1 MEYSMANADEKPG
14 DVTVLTN
21 SIPLESSSTSEELT
35 EPPYRLY
42 KRRFSGV
49 LGFVSVLVE

>member
-1 MEYSMANADEKPG
+1 MANADEKPG